1 MAEYRLAE
9 SESKFA
15 DIIWEGAPI
24 NSTEL
29 VRKCEEILGWKK
41 STTYTVLKKLCH
53 RGIFENKDAMV
64 TCLISKKEF
73 YGGKSRQFVEDTF
86 GGSLPAFLTAFM
98 GKKKLT
104 DAQIE
109 EMKELIES
117 YRG

>member
-1 MAEYRLAE
+1 MTEKVFESEYRFL
-9 SESKFA
+9 S
-15 DIIWEGAPI
+15 ILWEEEPI
-24 NSTEL
+24 TSPEL
-29 VRKCEEILGWKK
+29 VKLCNDKLGWKK